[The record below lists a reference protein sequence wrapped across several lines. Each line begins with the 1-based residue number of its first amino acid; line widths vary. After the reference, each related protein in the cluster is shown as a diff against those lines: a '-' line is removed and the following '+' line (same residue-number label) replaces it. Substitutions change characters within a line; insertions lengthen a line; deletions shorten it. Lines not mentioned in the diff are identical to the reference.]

1 MKKSYRYIYLLILLT
16 TIRPYCSFS
25 QTRELKRGQQVPD
38 LEFADAYNYKTN
50 KPAPVKIADLKGKL
64 IILDF
69 WGTFCEPCLEG
80 FPKLDSM
87 QKHFGDKIQ
96 VCTVNLQSKAVIDK
110 FFKVH
115 TAVFK
120 PSVPFITGDTV
131 LFKMF
136 PHTGVPFQVWISPAG
151 KVLYLTDGYNLTTS
165 NINSALAGKESGI
178 REAAKNVYP
187 ETLFDEK
194 WKDLVEYSS
203 YLCRFKDGLHLEG
216 PVKGKG
222 FSAIGTI
229 AELYLQ
235 AYDGLTDHRYKLLE
249 PGRLVLE
256 VKDSD
261 KYVTKVHGDAYVDW
275 QEKNLFGYQL
285 SVPRDARVNIYK
297 LMIQDLNRY
306 FNVKA
311 GIQQRMVKCLVLIR
325 TSQKDKLKTMGGIEK
340 DSFYHLQKRAVP
352 LGPMRYLMNKPFT
365 VFVDRIKNMSEYGFH
380 QLFRDSTGY
389 TGNIDIK
396 MDGGIL
402 DDLNLIT
409 FKKELNKYDLDLVE
423 RECLLDVLV
432 IKDNGQIE

>member
-1 MKKSYRYIYLLILLT
+1 MYLLILFA
-16 TIRPYCSFS
+16 IIVPHCSFS
-25 QTRELKRGQQVPD
+25 QTRELKPGKQVPD
-38 LEFADAYNYKTN
+38 LEFLAAYNYATGT
-50 KPAPVKIADLKGKL
+50 PAPVKIADLKGKL

-87 QKHFGDKIQ
+87 QKYFGDKIQ
-96 VCTVNLQSKAVIDK
+96 ICTVNSQNKAVIDK

-115 TAVFK
+115 TAVFI
-120 PSVPFITGDTV
+120 PSVPFITGDT
-131 LFKMF
+131 LLSKMF
-136 PHTGVPFQVWISPAG
+136 PHTGVPFQVWISPEG
-151 KVLYLTDGYNLTTS
+151 KVLYLADGYNLTTR
-165 NINSALAGKESGI
+165 NINSALAGKELGI
-178 REAAKNVYP
+178 REAAKNVYT

-203 YLCRFKDGLHLEG
+203 YLCRFKSGLHIEG

-229 AELYLQ
+229 ADLYLQ
-235 AYDGLTDHRYKLLE
+235 AYDGLTDHQYKLME

-261 KYVTKVHGDAYVDW
+261 KYVTKAHGEAFVEW
-275 QEKNLFGYQL
+275 QEKNLFGYQI
-285 SVPRDARVNIYK
+285 SVPDDAKINIYQ

-306 FNVKA
+306 FKVKS

-325 TSQKDKLKTMGGIEK
+325 TSQNDKLKTKGGIEK
-340 DSFYHLQKRAVP
+340 DSFYHVQKRAMP
-352 LGPMRYLMNKPFT
+352 IGPIRYLTNKPFT
-365 VFVDRIKNMSEYGFH
+365 IFADRLKTMSEHGFH

-389 TGNIDIK
+389 IGNVDIK
-396 MDGGIL
+396 MDGEVL
-402 DDLNLIT
+402 DHLNMIT

-423 RECLLDVLV
+423 RECFLDVLV
-432 IKDNGQIE
+432 LKDNGQIE